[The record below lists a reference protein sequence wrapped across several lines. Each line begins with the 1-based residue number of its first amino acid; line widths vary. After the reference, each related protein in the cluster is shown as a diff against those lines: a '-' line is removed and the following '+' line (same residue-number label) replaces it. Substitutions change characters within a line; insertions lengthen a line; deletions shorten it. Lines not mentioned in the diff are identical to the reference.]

1 MRFGVVKY
9 AMALSLCCL
18 TNTETVAQH
27 TNGVFTTGLRAG
39 ANHVSAA
46 NLKQTF
52 CSDDGKPTFELSEK
66 RHITPI
72 VSIVAQYRF
81 PTSLVAVE
89 GSVGY
94 FQTRG
99 EVEKTATHATETYD
113 IKLNHITLGAGAKV
127 YPVKGAFVKAAI
139 CAGPCLNG
147 TSCVRYDAMGVTNTA
162 KMQVEDHVNQ
172 TVKGRTL
179 VRADLSLGYEF
190 PTGLTIEAFYGKC
203 LTDLLEVGINDYGY
217 TEQRN
222 DSQYASLSV
231 GWLLTKNR
239 FSKKQ

>member
-1 MRFGVVKY
+1 MKTAKAVCL
-9 AMALSLCCL
+9 AALLEATACAL
-18 TNTETVAQH
+18 AQSAGG
-27 TNGVFTTGLRAG
+27 TFTAGLRIG
-39 ANHVSAA
+39 ANLVTMS

-52 CSDDGKPTFELSEK
+52 FFDDDKPTCALDEIRRVSP
-66 RHITPI
+66 T
-72 VSIVAQYRF
+72 VSIAAQYRF

-89 GSVGY
+89 GSVSY
-94 FQTRG
+94 FQTGG

-113 IKLNHITLGAGAKV
+113 IKLNHITIGAGAKV

-147 TSCVRYDAMGVTNTA
+147 TSCVKYDATGMTNAA
-162 KMQVEDHVNQ
+162 KMQVEKRINQ

-179 VRADLSLGYEF
+179 VRTDLSLGYDF

-203 LTDLLEVGINDYGY
+203 LTDLLVVGINDYGY

-222 DSQYASLSV
+222 DSQYAGMSV
-231 GWLLTKNR
+231 GWLLTRNG
-239 FSKKQ
+239 FSRRR